1 MTVDAFEGLSV
12 VKANNLLFNETIL
25 FGKLECLTR
34 ISQRLTI
41 IWGMGRIQNLKSAAK
56 RSVGIK

>member
-25 FGKLECLTR
+25 FGKLECLKE
-34 ISQRLTI
+34 SGDEHVHKQ
-41 IWGMGRIQNLKSAAK
+41 MVGRFNW
-56 RSVGIK
+56 RFR